1 MPNLNCTLN
10 NIIYIQWYSDIYIDI
25 TIETLD
31 IRIVWPV
38 LVADRR
44 KRLWIENILF
54 LTINVDFVVVWM
66 LEPAQ

>member
-25 TIETLD
+25 TIEALD